1 MIFAITGVVG
11 VLAFVGL
18 RLRASTQSWSEAHAC
33 YVVDEVATVID
44 DPGDY
49 CLVDDVVLPTGSIE
63 ITSPNVTL
71 DLHGHTIRRG
81 ERRAVDRPAIKVG
94 KVGNVQIRNGSIDDV
109 HIGVQASFTRELM
122 IEDMHFSDIGYA
134 AAIIAEGEKVSLL
147 NNRIDRVGYGPDATM
162 PDGTGAYAIG
172 FNLNSR
178 DVLIRGNRFHGI
190 GRQPVSKA
198 VVGEGVAVIVGGGSR
213 EVRIY
218 DNEINLS
225 PEEFPGSIGIWLAV
239 GTSSSVRGND
249 LRNLERGI
257 AGREATAHIE
267 SNRVRMDRDL
277 ASASSY
283 GIFLVYADM
292 RSRIADN
299 VVSGYAQPVTGTGR
313 DGKTPLDMPNN
324 SIQ

>member
-1 MIFAITGVVG
+1 MIFAITGAVG
-11 VLAFVGL
+11 VLTFVGL

-49 CLVDDVVLPTGSIE
+49 CLVDDVVLPTRSIE
-63 ITSPNVTL
+63 IESPNVTL

-94 KVGNVQIRNGSIDDV
+94 EVANVQIRNGGIDDV
-109 HIGVQASFTRELM
+109 HIGVQARFTRELM
-122 IEDMHFSDIGYA
+122 IEDIHFSDIGYA
-134 AAIIAEGEKVSLL
+134 AAIIAKGEKVSLL

-172 FNLNSR
+172 FNLNST
-178 DVLIRGNRFHGI
+178 DVLIKGNRFHGI
-190 GRQPVSKA
+190 GRQPVSKTI
-198 VVGEGVAVIVGGGSR
+198 VGEGVAVIVGGGSR
-213 EVRIY
+213 EVRVH

-225 PEEFPGSIGIWLAV
+225 PEELPGSIGIWLAV

-257 AGREATAHIE
+257 AGREATAFIE
-267 SNRVRMDRDL
+267 SNRVHMDRDL
-277 ASASSY
+277 ASTSSY
-283 GIFLVYADM
+283 GIFLVNADK

-299 VVSGYAQPVTGTGR
+299 VVSGYAQPVTGIGP
-313 DGKTPLDMPNN
+313 DGKTPLDMSNN
-324 SIQ
+324 TIQ